1 MRRNI
6 LKENRDSLTKDILNW
21 ALGEAHKHQPA
32 GRNINAMGL
41 LYEYYYE
48 DDDDALYYVAEE
60 YSDMTGIDIDEV
72 YEAARMAAIYYF
84 NYNPDY
90 EREEMKESCNV
101 VKTMI
106 ESTIRKVL
114 NEKRNKCSKLD
125 MIIEGVINK
134 QVQKL
139 TEDDEKETKKHAVI
153 QWLQKPE
160 IDTAE
165 IRRQVEGEPETQEE
179 EDSKRSY
186 FMKKV
191 NQDYGKDFS
200 DEEINRLYSL
210 KSSLGQ

>member
-1 MRRNI
+1 MKRNI
-6 LKENRDSLTKDILNW
+6 LKENRDELSKDILNW
-21 ALGEAHKHQPA
+21 AMGEAHKHQPA

-48 DDDDALYYVAEE
+48 DDDYALYRVAEE
-60 YSDMTGIDIDEV
+60 YSDMTNMDIDEV

-90 EREEMKESCNV
+90 EREEMNEGYKTVKSLVESMVKNV
-101 VKTMI
+101 LR
-106 ESTIRKVL
+106 E
-114 NEKRNKCSKLD
+114 NKNKHNKLD
-125 MIIEGVINK
+125 MIIESVVNK
-134 QVQKL
+134 QIQKL
-139 TEDDEKETKKHAVI
+139 TEDDEKANKKHAVI
-153 QWLQKPE
+153 QWLQQPE

-191 NQDYGKDFS
+191 NQKHGKDFS
-200 DEEINRLYSL
+200 DEEINRLYKL

>member
-48 DDDDALYYVAEE
+48 DDDDALYHVAEE
-60 YSDMTGIDIDEV
+60 YSDMTGMDINEV

-90 EREEMKESCNV
+90 EREEMNESHNI
-101 VKTMI
+101 VKTLV
-106 ESTIRKVL
+106 ESTVKNILK
-114 NEKRNKCSKLD
+114 ENKNNKLD
-125 MIIEGVINK
+125 MIIESVVNK
-134 QVQKL
+134 TIKRL
-139 TEDDEKETKKHAVI
+139 TEDEDKETKKHAVI
-153 QWLQKPE
+153 QWLKKPE

-191 NQDYGKDFS
+191 NQDYGKDFN
-200 DEEINRLYSL
+200 DDEINRLYSL